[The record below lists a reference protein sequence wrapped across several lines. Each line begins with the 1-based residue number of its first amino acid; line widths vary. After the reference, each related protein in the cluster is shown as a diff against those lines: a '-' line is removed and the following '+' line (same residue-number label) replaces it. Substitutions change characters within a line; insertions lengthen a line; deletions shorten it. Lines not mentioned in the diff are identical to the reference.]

1 MYCRVQSKIDIYPF
15 AKRTDLHSDF
25 LLQLKCYTSVM
36 QFLEGLNDEQKKAVL
51 AVEGPL
57 LIVAGAGAGKTKT
70 IVHRMCYMIEKGI
83 APSAILAVTFTNKA
97 AKEMRER
104 VVLQI
109 ETIPAALREG
119 TMPFVSTFHSL
130 GVFLLRKF
138 GAYDGTVKRFTI
150 LDDADTM
157 SLIKESLQYFGLDPK
172 QNEPRSIR
180 SLISR
185 SANAMLSPDQLL
197 GESNPHHR
205 LAGQV
210 WKRYTAL
217 KKEQKS
223 LDFDDL
229 LLETVKLLEEN
240 ETARAWCHET
250 WHYIHIDEY
259 QDTNEVQYRIARA
272 LAGSRKNLCVVG
284 DSDQSI
290 YSWRGANIKN
300 ILEFERDYPEATV
313 VLLEEN
319 YRSTKTVIAAA
330 NVIVNKNTY
339 RTPKNLFTNNAEGDL
354 ISVYAAYDENDEA
367 KFIVERCIEEI
378 DKGASPDDIA
388 ILFRTNFQSRAI
400 EEAFLS
406 YNIPYQVLGVRFF
419 ERKEVK
425 DVLSYIRA
433 AQNPD
438 SLVDIKRI
446 INTPARGIG
455 KVTIV
460 KLFSAPSVAEAL
472 AGKQDS
478 LSGKAAI
485 SVKSFFEMLERI
497 REYSELHSVSETI
510 KFIIVESGMQRAYK
524 EDKIDGEE
532 RLENLE
538 ELVTLGLRYDHFD
551 GEEGLEKLL
560 EDATLMSDQDNL
572 SGAGAAS
579 SKVGVKLMTIH
590 AAKGLEFGTVFV
602 TGLEHGLFPH
612 ERDSKL
618 TGADAEEERRLMYV
632 AVTRARRKLFLTYAS
647 MRTIFGMRDVR
658 LPSEFLMDVPD
669 EYIQRESRSGE
680 SGFTVYL

>member
-1 MYCRVQSKIDIYPF
+1 
-15 AKRTDLHSDF
+15 
-25 LLQLKCYTSVM
+25 M
-36 QFLEGLNDEQKKAVL
+36 QFLEGLNDAQKKAVL
-51 AVEGPL
+51 TIDGPL

-70 IVHRMCYMIEKGI
+70 IVHRMGHLIETGVM
-83 APSAILAVTFTNKA
+83 PSQILAVTFTNKA

-104 VVLQI
+104 VIAQLEQI
-109 ETIPAALREG
+109 PSALREG
-119 TMPFVSTFHSL
+119 SIPFVSTFHSL

-172 QNEPRSIR
+172 QHEPRSIR

-185 SANAMLSPDQLL
+185 SANALLTPDQLMK
-197 GESNPHHR
+197 ESNPSYR

-217 KKEQKS
+217 KHEQKT

-229 LLETVKLLEEN
+229 LLETVKLLEQNKE
-240 ETARAWCHET
+240 ARDWCQET

-272 LAGSRKNLCVVG
+272 LAGDRKNLCVVG

-300 ILEFERDYPEATV
+300 ILEFEKDYPEAVV

-330 NVIVNKNTY
+330 NEIVNKNTY
-339 RTPKNLFTNNAEGDL
+339 RTPKQLFTNNAEGDL

-367 KFIVERCIEEI
+367 KFIVERCIEQI
-378 DKGASPDDIA
+378 DSGVSPDDIA

-406 YNIPYQVLGVRFF
+406 YSIPYQVLGVRFF
-419 ERKEVK
+419 ERREVK

-446 INTPARGIG
+446 INTPVRGIG
-455 KVTIV
+455 KVTIAN
-460 KLFSAPSVAEAL
+460 LFTHGV
-472 AGKQDS
+472 DS
-478 LSGKAAI
+478 LSGKAAV
-485 SVKSFFEMLERI
+485 SVKQFFDMLERV
-497 REYSELHSVSETI
+497 REFSEIHSVSETI
-510 KFIIVESGMQRAYK
+510 KFIITESGMQRAYK
-524 EDKIDGEE
+524 EDKVDGEE

-551 GEEGLEKLL
+551 GYEGLEKLL

-572 SGAGAAS
+572 DKDLGTEKNAVKA
-579 SKVGVKLMTIH
+579 GVKLMTIH
-590 AAKGLEFGTVFV
+590 ASKGLEFGIVFV

-632 AVTRARRKLFLTYAS
+632 AVTRARRKLYLTYAS

-658 LPSEFLMDVPD
+658 MPSAFLLDVPE
-669 EYIQRESRSGE
+669 EYVMRESRGGE
-680 SGFTVYL
+680 AGFTVYL

>member
-1 MYCRVQSKIDIYPF
+1 
-15 AKRTDLHSDF
+15 
-25 LLQLKCYTSVM
+25 
-36 QFLEGLNDEQKKAVL
+36 
-51 AVEGPL
+51 
-57 LIVAGAGAGKTKT
+57 
-70 IVHRMCYMIEKGI
+70 
-83 APSAILAVTFTNKA
+83 
-97 AKEMRER
+97 
-104 VVLQI
+104 
-109 ETIPAALREG
+109 
-119 TMPFVSTFHSL
+119 
-130 GVFLLRKF
+130 
-138 GAYDGTVKRFTI
+138 
-150 LDDADTM
+150 
-157 SLIKESLQYFGLDPK
+157 LQYFGLDPK

-185 SANAMLSPDQLL
+185 SANALQNPDELMAS
-197 GESNPHHR
+197 SNPHHR

-229 LLETVKLLEEN
+229 LLETVKLLEQDEI
-240 ETARAWCHET
+240 AKAWCHET
-250 WHYIHIDEY
+250 WQYIHIDEY

-272 LAGSRKNLCVVG
+272 LAGTLKNLCVVG

-330 NVIVNKNTY
+330 NEIVNKNTY
-339 RTPKNLFTNNAEGDL
+339 RTPKNLFTNNADGEL

-367 KFIVERCIEEI
+367 KFIVERCIEHI
-378 DKGASPDDIA
+378 DRGESPDDIA

-446 INTPARGIG
+446 INTPVRGIG

-460 KLFSAPSVAEAL
+460 KLFASRAGAL
-472 AGKQDS
+472 AKAGHGIEES

-485 SVKSFFEMLERI
+485 SVKNFFNMLERI
-497 REYSELHSVSETI
+497 RMYSESHVVSETI
-510 KFIIVESGMQRAYK
+510 KFIIVESGMQRAYQ

-551 GEEGLEKLL
+551 GDAGLEKLL

-572 SGAGAAS
+572 SDAGAAS
-579 SKVGVKLMTIH
+579 AKNGVKLMTIH

-632 AVTRARRKLFLTYAS
+632 AVTRARRKLYLTYAS

-669 EYIQRESRSGE
+669 EYIQRESRNGE
-680 SGFTVYL
+680 AGFTVYL

>member
-1 MYCRVQSKIDIYPF
+1 
-15 AKRTDLHSDF
+15 
-25 LLQLKCYTSVM
+25 M
-36 QFLEGLNDEQKKAVL
+36 QFLEGLNDAQKKAVL
-51 AVEGPL
+51 TKEGPL

-70 IVHRMCYMIEKGI
+70 IVHRICNLIEGGVS
-83 APSAILAVTFTNKA
+83 PSGILAVTFTNKA

-104 VVLQI
+104 VISQL
-109 ETIPAALREG
+109 ETIPSALRTPG
-119 TMPFVSTFHSL
+119 IPFVSTFHSL

-138 GAYDGTVKRFTI
+138 GAYDTQVKRFTI
-150 LDDADTM
+150 LDDGDTM

-172 QNEPRSIR
+172 MNEPRAIR

-185 SANAMLSPDQLL
+185 SANALQDPDKLL
-197 GESNPHHR
+197 NDSNPR
-205 LAGQV
+205 NRITGQV

-217 KKEQKS
+217 KREQKS

-229 LLETVKLLEEN
+229 LLETVKLLEGN
-240 ETARAWCHET
+240 ETVRAWCHDT
-250 WHYIHIDEY
+250 WQYIHIDEY
-259 QDTNEVQYRIARA
+259 QDTNEVQYRIAKA

-339 RTPKNLFTNNAEGDL
+339 RTPKELFTNNAEGEL
-354 ISVYAAYDENDEA
+354 ISVYSAYDENDEA
-367 KFIVERCIEEI
+367 KFIAEQCIEKI
-378 DKGASPDDIA
+378 DQGEKPEDIA
-388 ILFRTNFQSRAI
+388 ILFRTNFQSRAL
-400 EEAFLS
+400 EEALLS
-406 YNIPYQVLGVRFF
+406 YSVPYQVLGVKFF

-433 AQNPD
+433 AQYRD
-438 SLVDIKRI
+438 SIVDIKRT
-446 INTPARGIG
+446 INTPVRGIG
-455 KVTIV
+455 KVTID
-460 KLFSAPSVAEAL
+460 KLFSTRSVEL
-472 AGKQDS
+472 PYGE
-478 LSGKAAI
+478 LSGKGLL
-485 SVKSFFEMLERI
+485 SVKTFFELLDRVKDF
-497 REYSELHSVSETI
+497 SEIHSVSETI
-510 KFIIVESGMQRAYK
+510 KYIIVESGMQKAYK
-524 EDKIDGEE
+524 EDKVDGEE

-538 ELVTLGLRYDHFD
+538 ELVTLGLRYDHYD
-551 GEEGLEKLL
+551 GFEGLEKLL

-572 SGAGAAS
+572 DKDSGSDKNKKGAE
-579 SKVGVKLMTIH
+579 KNGVKLMTIH

-612 ERDSKL
+612 QRDAKL

-632 AVTRARRKLFLTYAS
+632 AVTRARRKLYLTYAS

-669 EYIQRESRSGE
+669 EYIQRESRSGSE
-680 SGFTVYL
+680 SGFTVFL

>member
-1 MYCRVQSKIDIYPF
+1 
-15 AKRTDLHSDF
+15 
-25 LLQLKCYTSVM
+25 M
-36 QFLEGLNDEQKKAVL
+36 QFLEGLNDAQKKAVL
-51 AVEGPL
+51 ATDGPL

-70 IVHRMCYMIEKGI
+70 IVHRICNLVENGVT
-83 APSAILAVTFTNKA
+83 PSSILAVTFTNKA

-104 VVLQI
+104 VVHQI
-109 ETIPAALREG
+109 EAIPAVLRDG
-119 TMPFVSTFHSL
+119 SIPFVSTFHSL

-150 LDDADTM
+150 LDDGDTM

-185 SANAMLSPDQLL
+185 SANDLLTPDKLLSA
-197 GESNPHHR
+197 SNPHHR

-229 LLETVKLLEEN
+229 LLETVKLLEQN
-240 ETARAWCHET
+240 ETVKEWARDT
-250 WHYIHIDEY
+250 WKYIHIDEY
-259 QDTNEVQYRIARA
+259 QDTNEVQYRIAKA
-272 LAGSRKNLCVVG
+272 LAGDRKNLCVVG

-300 ILEFERDYPEATV
+300 ILEFERDYPEAVV

-330 NVIVNKNTY
+330 NEIVNKNTY
-339 RTPKNLFTNNAEGDL
+339 RTPKQLFTNNADGEL

-367 KFIVERCIEEI
+367 KFIVERCIERLDSGE
-378 DKGASPDDIA
+378 KPDDIA

-406 YNIPYQVLGVRFF
+406 RNVPYQVLGVRFF
-419 ERKEVK
+419 ERREVK

-438 SLVDIKRI
+438 SIVDIKRI
-446 INTPARGIG
+446 INIPVRGIG
-455 KVTIV
+455 KVTV
-460 KLFSAPSVAEAL
+460 TNLFTNGQE
-472 AGKQDS
+472 S
-478 LSGKAAI
+478 LSGKAAV
-485 SVKSFFEMLERI
+485 SVKQFFDMLERI
-497 REYSELHSVSETI
+497 REYAGLHSVSETI

-524 EDKIDGEE
+524 EDKVDGEE

-551 GEEGLEKLL
+551 GDEGLEKLL

-572 SGAGAAS
+572 DEGKTNPA
-579 SKVGVKLMTIH
+579 KNGVKLMTIH
-590 AAKGLEFGTVFV
+590 ASKGLEFGTVFV

-632 AVTRARRKLFLTYAS
+632 AVTRARRKLYLTYAN

-658 LPSEFLMDVPD
+658 LPSQFLMDVPD
-669 EYIQRESRSGE
+669 EFIERETRKGE

>member
-1 MYCRVQSKIDIYPF
+1 
-15 AKRTDLHSDF
+15 
-25 LLQLKCYTSVM
+25 M
-36 QFLEGLNDEQKKAVL
+36 QFLDGLNDAQQKAVL
-51 AVEGPL
+51 STEGPL

-70 IVHRMCYMIEKGI
+70 IVHRMCHLIEQGVV
-83 APSAILAVTFTNKA
+83 PSEILAVTFTNKA

-104 VVLQI
+104 VAIQI
-109 ETIPAALREG
+109 EQIPVALREG
-119 TMPFVSTFHSL
+119 TIPFVSTFHSL
-130 GVFLLRKF
+130 GVFLLRRF
-138 GAYDGTVKRFTI
+138 GAYDGLVKRFTI
-150 LDDADTM
+150 LDDSDTM

-180 SLISR
+180 SLISK
-185 SANAMLSPDQLL
+185 SANALLTPEQLL
-197 GESNPHHR
+197 TESNPHYR
-205 LAGQV
+205 IAGQV
-210 WKRYTAL
+210 WKRYAAL
-217 KKEQKS
+217 KREQKT

-229 LLETVKLLEEN
+229 LLETVKLLEQN
-240 ETARAWCHET
+240 EIARVWCHET
-250 WHYIHIDEY
+250 WQYIHIDEY

-272 LAGSRKNLCVVG
+272 LAGPRKNLCVVG

-330 NVIVNKNTY
+330 NEIVNKNKY
-339 RTPKNLFTNNAEGDL
+339 RTPKQLFTNNAEGEL
-354 ISVYAAYDENDEA
+354 VSVYAAYDENDEA
-367 KFIVERCIEEI
+367 KFIVERCIEQI
-378 DKGASPDDIA
+378 DSGVSPDDIA
-388 ILFRTNFQSRAI
+388 ILFRTNVHSRAL

-406 YNIPYQVLGVRFF
+406 YSIPYQVLGVRFF

-425 DVLSYIRA
+425 DVMSYIRA
-433 AQNPD
+433 AINPD
-438 SLVDIKRI
+438 SLIDIKRT
-446 INTPARGIG
+446 INTPVRGIG
-455 KVTIV
+455 KVTIAN
-460 KLFSAPSVAEAL
+460 LFTHGQA
-472 AGKQDS
+472 S
-478 LSGKAAI
+478 LTGKAAV
-485 SVKSFFEMLERI
+485 SVKQFFELLERI
-497 REYSELHSVSETI
+497 REFSEIHSVSETI
-510 KFIIVESGMQRAYK
+510 KYIIVESGMQRAYK
-524 EDKIDGEE
+524 EDKVDGEE

-551 GEEGLEKLL
+551 GNEGLEKLL

-572 SGAGAAS
+572 DKELSSGKNNPA
-579 SKVGVKLMTIH
+579 KNGVKLMTIH
-590 AAKGLEFGTVFV
+590 AAKGLEFGVVFV

-632 AVTRARRKLFLTYAS
+632 AVTRARRKLYLTYAS

-669 EYIQRESRSGE
+669 QYIMRESRDGE
-680 SGFTVYL
+680 AGFTVYL

>member
-1 MYCRVQSKIDIYPF
+1 
-15 AKRTDLHSDF
+15 
-25 LLQLKCYTSVM
+25 M
-36 QFLEGLNDEQKKAVL
+36 QFLEGLNEAQQKAVL
-51 AVEGPL
+51 SKDGPL

-70 IVHRMCYMIEKGI
+70 IVHRICNLVEEGI
-83 APSAILAVTFTNKA
+83 TPTAILAVTFTNKA

-104 VVLQI
+104 VLVQL
-109 ETIPAALREG
+109 ETLPAALRPNG
-119 TMPFVSTFHSL
+119 IPFVSTFHSL
-130 GVFLLRKF
+130 GVFLLRRF
-138 GAYDGTVKRFTI
+138 GAYGGEVKRFTI

-172 QNEPRSIR
+172 TNEPRAIR
-180 SLISR
+180 STISR
-185 SANAMLSPDQLL
+185 AANALQTPDQLL
-197 GESNPHHR
+197 KDSNPR
-205 LAGQV
+205 NRMAGQV

-217 KKEQKS
+217 KREQKS

-240 ETARAWCHET
+240 ETVRAWCHDT
-250 WHYIHIDEY
+250 WHYIHVDEY
-259 QDTNEVQYRIARA
+259 QDTNEVQYRIAKA
-272 LAGSRKNLCVVG
+272 LAGARKNLCVVG

-339 RTPKNLFTNNAEGDL
+339 RTPKQLFTNNEEGEL

-367 KFIVERCIEEI
+367 KFIAERCIEI
-378 DKGASPDDIA
+378 MDGGAKADDIA

-400 EEAFLS
+400 EEALLS
-406 YNIPYQVLGVRFF
+406 YSVPYQVLGVKFF

-438 SLVDIKRI
+438 SIVDLKRI
-446 INTPARGIG
+446 INTPVRGIG
-455 KVTIV
+455 KVTIDKYFV
-460 KLFSAPSVAEAL
+460 HGIE
-472 AGKQDS
+472 G

-485 SVKSFFEMLERI
+485 SVRNFFDMLEKI
-497 REYSELHSVSETI
+497 RDFADLHSVSETI
-510 KFIIVESGMQRAYK
+510 KYIIVESGMQRAYK

-538 ELVTLGLRYDHFD
+538 ELVTLGLRYDHLE
-551 GEEGLEKLL
+551 GYEGLEKLL

-572 SGAGAAS
+572 DKDSGSGKNKKGAE
-579 SKVGVKLMTIH
+579 KHGVKLMTIH

-612 ERDSKL
+612 QRDANL

-632 AVTRARRKLFLTYAS
+632 AVTRARRKLYLTYAS

-680 SGFTVYL
+680 AGFTVFL

>member
-1 MYCRVQSKIDIYPF
+1 
-15 AKRTDLHSDF
+15 
-25 LLQLKCYTSVM
+25 M
-36 QFLEGLNDEQKKAVL
+36 QFLEGLNDAQKKAVL
-51 AVEGPL
+51 ATDGPL

-70 IVHRMCYMIEKGI
+70 IVHRMCHLIENGVV
-83 APSAILAVTFTNKA
+83 PSQILAVTFTNKA

-104 VVLQI
+104 VTKQI
-109 ETIPAALREG
+109 EQIPSALRED
-119 TMPFVSTFHSL
+119 TIPFVSTFHSL

-138 GAYDGTVKRFTI
+138 GAYEGTVKRFTI
-150 LDDADTM
+150 LDDSDTM

-185 SANAMLSPDQLL
+185 SANALLTPDQLL
-197 GESNPHHR
+197 GESNPHYR
-205 LAGQV
+205 LAGQI
-210 WKRYTAL
+210 WKRYAAL
-217 KKEQKS
+217 KREQKT

-229 LLETVKLLEEN
+229 LLETVKLLEQN
-240 ETARAWCHET
+240 EIARTWCQET

-272 LAGSRKNLCVVG
+272 LAGERKNLCVVG

-300 ILEFERDYPEATV
+300 ILEFEHDYPEATV

-330 NVIVNKNTY
+330 NEIVNKNTY
-339 RTPKNLFTNNAEGDL
+339 RTPKQLFTNNAEGDL

-378 DKGASPDDIA
+378 DNGAAPDDIA

-406 YNIPYQVLGVRFF
+406 YSIPYQVLGVRFF
-419 ERKEVK
+419 ERREVK

-446 INTPARGIG
+446 INTPVRGIG
-455 KVTIV
+455 KVTIAN
-460 KLFSAPSVAEAL
+460 LFANGV
-472 AGKQDS
+472 DS

-485 SVKSFFEMLERI
+485 SVKQFFDLLERV
-497 REYSELHSVSETI
+497 REFSELHSVSETI
-510 KFIIVESGMQRAYK
+510 KYIIVESGMQRAYK
-524 EDKIDGEE
+524 EDKVDGEE

-551 GEEGLEKLL
+551 GNEGLEKLL

-572 SGAGAAS
+572 DNNTAAA
-579 SKVGVKLMTIH
+579 KNGVKLMTIH
-590 AAKGLEFGTVFV
+590 AAKGLEFGVVFV

-632 AVTRARRKLFLTYAS
+632 AVTRARRKLYLTYAS

-658 LPSEFLMDVPD
+658 MPSEFLMDVPD
-669 EYIQRESRSGE
+669 EYIMRESRKGE
-680 SGFTVYL
+680 AGFTVYL

>member
-1 MYCRVQSKIDIYPF
+1 
-15 AKRTDLHSDF
+15 
-25 LLQLKCYTSVM
+25 M
-36 QFLEGLNDEQKKAVL
+36 QFLEGLNDAQKKAVL
-51 AVEGPL
+51 SKDGPL

-70 IVHRMCYMIEKGI
+70 IVHRICNLVEEGVT
-83 APSAILAVTFTNKA
+83 PSAILAVTFTNKA

-104 VVLQI
+104 VLIQL
-109 ETIPAALREG
+109 ETLPPALRPNSI
-119 TMPFVSTFHSL
+119 PFVSTFHSL
-130 GVFLLRKF
+130 GVFLLRRF
-138 GAYDGTVKRFTI
+138 GAYGGEVKRFTI

-172 QNEPRSIR
+172 ANEPRALR
-180 SLISR
+180 SAISR
-185 SANAMLSPDQLL
+185 AANALQTPDHLMKD
-197 GESNPHHR
+197 SNPR
-205 LAGQV
+205 NRMAGQV
-210 WKRYTAL
+210 WKRYTQL
-217 KKEQKS
+217 KREQKS

-240 ETARAWCHET
+240 ETVRAWCHDT
-250 WHYIHIDEY
+250 WQYIHIDEY
-259 QDTNEVQYRIARA
+259 QDTNEVQYRIAKA
-272 LAGSRKNLCVVG
+272 LAGDRKNLCVVG

-339 RTPKNLFTNNAEGDL
+339 RTPKQLFTNNEEGEL

-367 KFIVERCIEEI
+367 KFVAERCLEI
-378 DKGASPDDIA
+378 IDSGAQADDIA
-388 ILFRTNFQSRAI
+388 ILFRTNFQSRAL
-400 EEAFLS
+400 EEALLS
-406 YNIPYQVLGVRFF
+406 YNVSYQVLGVKFF

-438 SLVDIKRI
+438 SMVDLKRI
-446 INTPARGIG
+446 INTPVRGIG
-455 KVTIV
+455 KVTID
-460 KLFSAPSVAEAL
+460 KYFANGLEAL
-472 AGKQDS
+472 T
-478 LSGKAAI
+478 GKATV
-485 SVKSFFEMLERI
+485 SVKNFFDMLEKI
-497 REYSELHSVSETI
+497 RDYADLHSVSETI
-510 KFIIVESGMQRAYK
+510 KYIIVESGMQRAYK

-538 ELVTLGLRYDHFD
+538 ELVTLGLRYDHLD
-551 GEEGLEKLL
+551 GYEGLEKLL
-560 EDATLMSDQDNL
+560 EDATLRSDQDNL
-572 SGAGAAS
+572 DKDSGDAKNKKGAE
-579 SKVGVKLMTIH
+579 KHGVKLMTIH

-612 ERDSKL
+612 QRDANL

-632 AVTRARRKLFLTYAS
+632 AVTRARRKLYLTYAS

-680 SGFTVYL
+680 AGFTVFL

>member
-1 MYCRVQSKIDIYPF
+1 
-15 AKRTDLHSDF
+15 
-25 LLQLKCYTSVM
+25 M
-36 QFLEGLNDEQKKAVL
+36 QFLEGLNDAQRKA
-51 AVEGPL
+51 AITTEGPL

-70 IVHRMCYMIEKGI
+70 IVHRMCHLIENGV

-104 VVLQI
+104 VSMQVEQ
-109 ETIPAALREG
+109 IPAALREG
-119 TMPFVSTFHSL
+119 TIPFVSTFHSL

-185 SANAMLSPDQLL
+185 SANALLTPEKLL
-197 GESNPHHR
+197 GESNPHYR
-205 LAGQV
+205 IAGQV
-210 WKRYTAL
+210 WKRYASL

-240 ETARAWCHET
+240 KTVRDWCHDT
-250 WHYIHIDEY
+250 WQYIHIDEY

-272 LAGSRKNLCVVG
+272 LAGERKNLCVVG

-300 ILEFERDYPEATV
+300 ILEFEHDYPEATV

-330 NVIVNKNTY
+330 NEIVTKNKY
-339 RTPKNLFTNNAEGDL
+339 RTPKALFTNNADGEL

-367 KFIVERCIEEI
+367 KFIVERCIEQI
-378 DKGASPDDIA
+378 DSGVAPDDIA

-419 ERKEVK
+419 ERREVK

-446 INTPARGIG
+446 INTPVRGIG
-455 KVTIV
+455 KVTIAN
-460 KLFSAPSVAEAL
+460 LFTH
-472 AGKQDS
+472 GKES
-478 LSGKAAI
+478 LSGKALI
-485 SVKSFFEMLERI
+485 SVKNFFELLERI
-497 REYSELHSVSETI
+497 RDFSELHAVSETI
-510 KFIIVESGMQRAYK
+510 KYIIVESGMQRAYQ
-524 EDKIDGEE
+524 EDKVDGEE

-551 GEEGLEKLL
+551 GTDGLEKLL

-572 SGAGAAS
+572 DKETSNG
-579 SKVGVKLMTIH
+579 KQGVKLMTIH

-632 AVTRARRKLFLTYAS
+632 AVTRARKKLYLTYAS

-669 EYIQRESRSGE
+669 EYIERESRSGE
-680 SGFTVYL
+680 AGFGKGFGGDFTVFL

>member
-1 MYCRVQSKIDIYPF
+1 
-15 AKRTDLHSDF
+15 
-25 LLQLKCYTSVM
+25 M
-36 QFLEGLNDEQKKAVL
+36 QFLEGLNDAQQKAVL
-51 AVEGPL
+51 ATDGPL

-70 IVHRMCYMIEKGI
+70 IVHRMCHLIETGV
-83 APSAILAVTFTNKA
+83 APSQILAVTFTNKA

-104 VVLQI
+104 VAIQI
-109 ETIPAALREG
+109 EQIPSALREG
-119 TMPFVSTFHSL
+119 TVPFVSTFHSL

-150 LDDADTM
+150 LDDSDTM

-172 QNEPRSIR
+172 QNEPRTIR

-185 SANAMLSPDQLL
+185 SANALLTPDQLL
-197 GESNPHHR
+197 GESNPHYR

-217 KKEQKS
+217 KREQKS

-272 LAGSRKNLCVVG
+272 LAGKRKNLCVVG

-300 ILEFERDYPEATV
+300 ILEFEHDYPEATV

-330 NVIVNKNTY
+330 NEIVNKNTY
-339 RTPKNLFTNNAEGDL
+339 RTPKQLFTNNAEGDL

-367 KFIVERCIEEI
+367 KFIVERCIEQI
-378 DKGASPDDIA
+378 DSGVAPDDIA

-406 YNIPYQVLGVRFF
+406 YSIPYQVLGVRFF
-419 ERKEVK
+419 ERREVK

-446 INTPARGIG
+446 INTPVRGIG
-455 KVTIV
+455 KVTIAN
-460 KLFSAPSVAEAL
+460 LFTHGV
-472 AGKQDS
+472 DS
-478 LSGKAAI
+478 LSGKAGI
-485 SVKSFFEMLERI
+485 SVKSFFELLERI
-497 REYSELHSVSETI
+497 RDFSEIHSVSETI
-510 KFIIVESGMQRAYK
+510 KYIIVESGMQRAYK
-524 EDKIDGEE
+524 EDKVDGEE

-551 GEEGLEKLL
+551 GNEGLEKLL

-572 SGAGAAS
+572 DNNTAAA
-579 SKVGVKLMTIH
+579 KNGVKLMTIH
-590 AAKGLEFGTVFV
+590 AAKGLEFGVVFV

-632 AVTRARRKLFLTYAS
+632 AVTRARRKLYLTYAS

-658 LPSEFLMDVPD
+658 MPSEFLMDVPD
-669 EYIQRESRSGE
+669 EYIMRESRSGE
-680 SGFTVYL
+680 AGFTVYL

>member
-1 MYCRVQSKIDIYPF
+1 VEAD
-15 AKRTDLHSDF
+15 
-25 LLQLKCYTSVM
+25 CYTTVM
-36 QFLEGLNDEQKKAVL
+36 QFLEGLNDAQKKAVV
-51 AVEGPL
+51 AQEGPL

-70 IVHRMCYMIEKGI
+70 IVHRICHLIENGI

-104 VVLQI
+104 VIAQI
-109 ETIPAALREG
+109 EQIPPALREN
-119 TMPFVSTFHSL
+119 TIPFVSTFHSL

-138 GAYDGTVKRFTI
+138 GAYDGQVKRFTI

-185 SANAMLSPDQLL
+185 SANALLTPDQLL
-197 GESNPHHR
+197 TESNPHYR
-205 LAGQV
+205 IAGQV
-210 WKRYTAL
+210 WKRYSAL
-217 KKEQKS
+217 KKEQKT

-229 LLETVKLLEEN
+229 LLETVKLLEQN
-240 ETARAWCHET
+240 ETAKEWCRNT

-259 QDTNEVQYRIARA
+259 QDTNEVQYRIAKA
-272 LAGSRKNLCVVG
+272 LAGDLKNLCVVG

-319 YRSTKTVIAAA
+319 YRSTKNVIAVA
-330 NVIVNKNTY
+330 NEIVNKNTY
-339 RTPKNLFTNNAEGDL
+339 RTPKQLFTNNVEGEL

-367 KFIVERCIEEI
+367 KFIVERCIEQM
-378 DKGASPDDIA
+378 DSGVAPNDIA

-406 YNIPYQVLGVRFF
+406 HSIPYQVLGVRFF
-419 ERKEVK
+419 ERKEIK
-425 DVLSYIRA
+425 DILAYIRA

-438 SLVDIKRI
+438 SLIDIKRT
-446 INTPARGIG
+446 INTPVRGIG
-455 KVTIV
+455 KVTIAN
-460 KLFSAPSVAEAL
+460 LFTH
-472 AGKQDS
+472 
-478 LSGKAAI
+478 GKASLTGKALI
-485 SVKSFFEMLERI
+485 SVEKFFELLENI
-497 REYSELHSVSETI
+497 REFSDLHSVSETI
-510 KFIIVESGMQRAYK
+510 KYIIVESGMQRAYK
-524 EDKIDGEE
+524 EDKVDGEE

-551 GEEGLEKLL
+551 GAEGLEKLL

-572 SGAGAAS
+572 DEAKNGN
-579 SKVGVKLMTIH
+579 KKDGVKLMTIH
-590 AAKGLEFGTVFV
+590 AAKGLEFGIVFV

-612 ERDSKL
+612 QRDAKL

-632 AVTRARRKLFLTYAS
+632 AVTRARRKLYLTYAS

-669 EYIQRESRSGE
+669 EFIQRESRSGE
-680 SGFTVYL
+680 AGFTYFL

>member
-1 MYCRVQSKIDIYPF
+1 
-15 AKRTDLHSDF
+15 
-25 LLQLKCYTSVM
+25 M
-36 QFLEGLNDEQKKAVL
+36 QFLEGLNDAQQKAVL
-51 AVEGPL
+51 STEGPL

-70 IVHRMCYMIEKGI
+70 IVHRMCHLIENGV
-83 APSAILAVTFTNKA
+83 APSQILAVTFTNKA

-104 VVLQI
+104 VIAQVEQI
-109 ETIPAALREG
+109 PSALREG
-119 TMPFVSTFHSL
+119 TIPFVSTFHSL

-138 GAYDGTVKRFTI
+138 GAYEGTVKRFTI
-150 LDDADTM
+150 LDDSDTM

-185 SANAMLSPDQLL
+185 SANALLTPDQLL
-197 GESNPHHR
+197 SASNPHHR
-205 LAGQV
+205 IAGQV
-210 WKRYTAL
+210 WKRYSAL
-217 KKEQKS
+217 KREQKT

-229 LLETVKLLEEN
+229 LLETVKLLEQN
-240 ETARAWCHET
+240 EIARNWCHET

-272 LAGSRKNLCVVG
+272 LTGERKNLCVVG

-300 ILEFERDYPEATV
+300 ILEFEHDYPEAIV

-330 NVIVNKNTY
+330 NEIVNKNTY
-339 RTPKNLFTNNAEGDL
+339 RTPKQLFTNNADGDL

-367 KFIVERCIEEI
+367 KFIVERCIEQI
-378 DKGASPDDIA
+378 DSGVAPDDIA

-406 YNIPYQVLGVRFF
+406 YSIPYQVLGVRFF
-419 ERKEVK
+419 ERREVK

-446 INTPARGIG
+446 INTPVRGIG
-455 KVTIV
+455 KVTIAN
-460 KLFSAPSVAEAL
+460 LFTH
-472 AGKQDS
+472 GIDS

-485 SVKSFFEMLERI
+485 SVKQFFDILQRI
-497 REYSELHSVSETI
+497 RDFSEIHSVSETI
-510 KFIIVESGMQRAYK
+510 KYIIVESGMQRAYK
-524 EDKIDGEE
+524 EDKVDGEE

-551 GEEGLEKLL
+551 GNEGLEKLL

-572 SGAGAAS
+572 DNNSSAA
-579 SKVGVKLMTIH
+579 KHGVKLMTIH
-590 AAKGLEFGTVFV
+590 AAKGLEFGVVFV

-632 AVTRARRKLFLTYAS
+632 AVTRARRKLYLTYAS

-658 LPSEFLMDVPD
+658 MPSEFLMDVPD
-669 EYIQRESRSGE
+669 EYIMRESRGGE
-680 SGFTVYL
+680 AGFTVYL

>member
-1 MYCRVQSKIDIYPF
+1 
-15 AKRTDLHSDF
+15 
-25 LLQLKCYTSVM
+25 M
-36 QFLEGLNDEQKKAVL
+36 QFLEGLNEAQKKAVL
-51 AVEGPL
+51 TTDGPL

-70 IVHRMCYMIEKGI
+70 IVHRICHLIETGVM
-83 APSAILAVTFTNKA
+83 PSQVLAVTFTNKA

-104 VVLQI
+104 VIAQM
-109 ETIPAALREG
+109 EQIPAALREG
-119 TMPFVSTFHSL
+119 SIPFVSTFHSL

-172 QNEPRSIR
+172 QHEPRSIR

-185 SANAMLSPDQLL
+185 SANALQTPDQLMK
-197 GESNPHHR
+197 ESNPTYR

-217 KKEQKS
+217 KHEQKT

-229 LLETVKLLEEN
+229 LLETVKLLEQNKE
-240 ETARAWCHET
+240 ARDWCQHT

-272 LAGSRKNLCVVG
+272 LAGERKNLCVVG

-300 ILEFERDYPEATV
+300 ILEFERDYPEAVV

-330 NVIVNKNTY
+330 NEIVNKNTY
-339 RTPKNLFTNNAEGDL
+339 RTPKQLFTNNAEGDL

-367 KFIVERCIEEI
+367 KFIVERCIEQI
-378 DKGASPDDIA
+378 DGGVSPDDIA

-406 YNIPYQVLGVRFF
+406 YSIPYQVLGVRFF
-419 ERKEVK
+419 ERREVK
-425 DVLSYIRA
+425 DVLSYVRA

-446 INTPARGIG
+446 INTPVRGIG
-455 KVTIV
+455 KVTIAN
-460 KLFSAPSVAEAL
+460 LFTH
-472 AGKQDS
+472 GIDS
-478 LSGKAAI
+478 LTGKAAV
-485 SVKSFFEMLERI
+485 SVKQFFDLLERI
-497 REYSELHSVSETI
+497 REFSEIHSVSETI
-510 KFIIVESGMQRAYK
+510 KFIITESGMQRAYK
-524 EDKIDGEE
+524 EDKVDGEE

-538 ELVTLGLRYDHFD
+538 ELVTLGLR
-551 GEEGLEKLL
+551 
-560 EDATLMSDQDNL
+560 
-572 SGAGAAS
+572 
-579 SKVGVKLMTIH
+579 
-590 AAKGLEFGTVFV
+590 
-602 TGLEHGLFPH
+602 
-612 ERDSKL
+612 
-618 TGADAEEERRLMYV
+618 
-632 AVTRARRKLFLTYAS
+632 
-647 MRTIFGMRDVR
+647 
-658 LPSEFLMDVPD
+658 
-669 EYIQRESRSGE
+669 
-680 SGFTVYL
+680 